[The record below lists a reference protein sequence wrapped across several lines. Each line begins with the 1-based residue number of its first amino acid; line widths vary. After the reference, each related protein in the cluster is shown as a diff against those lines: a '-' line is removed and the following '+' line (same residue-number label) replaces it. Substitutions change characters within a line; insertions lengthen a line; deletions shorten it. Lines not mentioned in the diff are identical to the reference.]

1 VQDNRRMLAA
11 SRREATTDAL
21 TGLGNR
27 RRLATDLATQL
38 DALDPDQPLMLTL
51 FDLDGFKQYNDTFG
65 HPSGDQL
72 LERLGGRLHTLLDG
86 RGSAYRMGGDEFCAL
101 WNLTDPGGASVSVM
115 EAVDALSEQGEAF
128 AIGCSYGSVLLPNE
142 TSDPTD
148 ALRMAD
154 RRMYIRKGSGR
165 ASAGR
170 QSSDVLLRALAEC
183 DAELGMQL
191 DGVAEMAPA
200 IAMGLGVPK
209 GETEMA
215 RQTALLHD
223 VGKVAIPDAILHKPG
238 PLTES
243 EWDFMKRH
251 TVIGERII
259 SAAPALATVAR
270 IVRSTHEHF
279 DGSGYPDG
287 LSGEAIPLIARV
299 VAVCDAYDAMV
310 TKRPYQEACDRSHA
324 IAELQRCAGAQFDP
338 GVVKAFVSVL
348 EATDEPVALVRRR
361 G

>member
-1 VQDNRRMLAA
+1 
-11 SRREATTDAL
+11 
-21 TGLGNR
+21 
-27 RRLATDLATQL
+27 
-38 DALDPDQPLMLTL
+38 
-51 FDLDGFKQYNDTFG
+51 
-65 HPSGDQL
+65 
-72 LERLGGRLHTLLDG
+72 
-86 RGSAYRMGGDEFCAL
+86 
-101 WNLTDPGGASVSVM
+101 
-115 EAVDALSEQGEAF
+115 
-128 AIGCSYGSVLLPNE
+128 
-142 TSDPTD
+142 
-148 ALRMAD
+148 
-154 RRMYIRKGSGR
+154 
-165 ASAGR
+165 
-170 QSSDVLLRALAEC
+170 
-183 DAELGMQL
+183 
-191 DGVAEMAPA
+191 MAPA

-223 VGKVAIPDAILHKPG
+223 VGKVAIPDEILHKPG